1 LEVLQVVGE
10 SPQALPH
17 AHPSRHAATLLHQ
30 TDGSLAEIALQ
41 IGYGSEFSIAKAF
54 KRTFGIPPGTYRGQ
68 LHGVP
73 GLGGDPD
80 AAILTEDDSGSLSA
94 RFGHPS

>member
-1 LEVLQVVGE
+1 VVGG
-10 SPQALPH
+10 SPKHYLT
-17 AHPSRHAATLLHQ
+17 RTRIATPPPCC
-30 TDGSLAEIALQ
+30 TRPTGRWAEIALQ

-54 KRTFGIPPGTYRGQ
+54 KRTFGIPSGTYRGQ

-80 AAILTEDDSGSLSA
+80 AAILTQDDSGSLSA